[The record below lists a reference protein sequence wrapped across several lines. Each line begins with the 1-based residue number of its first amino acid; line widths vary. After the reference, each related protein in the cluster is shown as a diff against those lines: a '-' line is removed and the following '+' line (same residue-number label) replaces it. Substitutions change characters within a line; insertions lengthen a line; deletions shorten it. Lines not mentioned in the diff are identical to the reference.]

1 MKIDI
6 GINIDSKDKKG
17 GLMGVSLDEIK
28 DTPVI
33 IKKKKKK
40 AKKKSLLSKVLE
52 SSIPVKSE
60 YTTEVI

>member
-17 GLMGVSLDEIK
+17 GLMGVTLDEIK
-28 DTPVI
+28 ATPVI

-40 AKKKSLLSKVLE
+40 KKKSLLAKVLE
-52 SSIPVKSE
+52 SSIPAKSE
-60 YTTEVI
+60 YTTEVV

>member
-17 GLMGVSLDEIK
+17 GLMGVSLDEIQ
-28 DTPVI
+28 TEPIV

-40 AKKKSLLSKVLE
+40 KKKSLLAKVLE